1 MVTKVVAIITNIK
14 DNSSNNTSNNNY
26 YYCYNYYKNKTK
38 YKIRLIISTITKVT
52 MKAITV
58 KMKITIDKKTKLIIS
73 VSKKIYPQMM
83 PLS

>member
-14 DNSSNNTSNNNY
+14 DNSSNNKSNNNN

-52 MKAITV
+52 MKTITV
-58 KMKITIDKKTKLIIS
+58 KMKITMDKKTKLIIS
-73 VSKKIYPQMM
+73 VSKKNYPQMM